1 MKTNHLL
8 KSLLLLFP
16 WLATGCNSGVFIDE
30 FLPEDPAPVLLTEE
44 ANEATISFE
53 ADNWDVWNI
62 AGVYN
67 HNYSICDE
75 AGNGLSLP
83 LENGGK
89 DYQIFCQGDYVDFRL
104 EKGDGRTLKLHLYE
118 QLYDEP
124 WQWTIWVGNRYEQH
138 PVYVT
143 LSPTGKYQVDSIV
156 YDWSRFDFYD
166 YELKEV
172 DWVIVLNKN
181 GTDPV
186 NWTCH
191 PFQKSK
197 REVSFYAPSNGSGY
211 YYPLD
216 KEQIARCL
224 GSCSVPI
231 PDTKDG
237 KPTPAGTQAVFGLPE
252 QEIDVPQL
260 DKDLEVEVPVD
271 AEKDIRITV
280 YNNLDCYRVP
290 FTLYASH
297 PRTGKHLEMPGTL
310 YSKCPVDYMIIKE
323 DVTDEQ
329 QP

>member
-1 MKTNHLL
+1 MRTIHLL
-8 KSLLLLFP
+8 KSLLPALALL
-16 WLATGCNSGVFIDE
+16 LATGCNGDVFIDE
-30 FLPEDPAPVLLTEE
+30 FLPEAPAPARLTED

-53 ADNWDVWNI
+53 ADNWDVWSI
-62 AGVYN
+62 EGGYE
-67 HNYSICDE
+67 YSICDE

-89 DYQIFCQGDYVDFRL
+89 NYQIFCQGDYVDFRL
-104 EKGDGRTLKLHLYE
+104 EKCDGRTLKLHLYE

-124 WQWTIWVGNRYEQH
+124 WQWTIWVGNRYEQQ

-143 LSPTGKYQVDSIV
+143 LYPTGKYQVDSIV

-186 NWTCH
+186 SWTCH

-197 REVSFYAPSNGSGY
+197 REVSFYGPSNSSG

-216 KEQIARCL
+216 KEQIARRL
-224 GSCSVPI
+224 GRCSVPI

-237 KPTPAGTQAVFGLPE
+237 KPILAGTQAVFGSLE
-252 QEIDVPQL
+252 QEMDVPLL
-260 DKDLEVEVPVD
+260 DKDLAVKVPID
-271 AEKDIRITV
+271 AGKDIRITV
-280 YNNLDCYRVP
+280 FNNLDCYHVP
-290 FTLYASH
+290 FTLYASQ
-297 PRTGKHLEMPGTL
+297 PRTGKRLEMPGTL
-310 YSKCPVDYMIIKE
+310 YSKCPVDYMIIKQ